1 MKRFARLY
9 QELDESTKTNHKVSA
24 LVRYFQEV
32 DASDAAWA
40 VWFLCGNRPRR
51 VVPVSRLRDWCAEL
65 AAIPEWLF
73 TESYDFVGDL
83 AETIA
88 LLLPEPLNVSEGT
101 LHVWV
106 TERLLPMAN
115 LDEAGRKVV
124 VRCAWDELDSKQRFV
139 FNKLLTGGFRVGVSR
154 KLVTRAL
161 AEFSKLP
168 SDVIAHR
175 LMGTWTPT
183 KESFEQ
189 LISSDTNDT
198 EISRPYPFCLA
209 NPLPDLHTSGESL
222 ISRDESRFPASGG
235 CQSPDGTATNLSG
248 DSRPPLALKNVAD
261 WCFEWKW
268 DGIRA
273 QIVKRQQQVFVW
285 SRGEELLTERFPE
298 IVVAAKELP
307 DGTVLDGELVGWKN
321 GHVLPFADLQKRIT
335 RKTVGKKILADVP
348 VRFLGFDVLELDG
361 VDRRKSPFAE
371 RRELLEML
379 LGRPDRAE
387 RVPAC
392 SGDMGLPELA
402 DARSGLRNAASV
414 GRRKKKRG
422 PNSDESGY
430 GTILIERSLTIS
442 PQLAIESWD
451 QAMQLRSCSRE
462 QRVEGLM
469 LKRRDSEY
477 GNGRVAGLWWKWKVE
492 PYHCDAVLIYAQ
504 RGHGRR
510 ASKFT
515 DYTFAAW
522 DNGQLVP
529 FAKAYSGLTDAEIRE
544 VDEFIRANTIERFG
558 PVSSVKAELVFELA
572 FEGLQL
578 SNRHKAGIAV
588 RFPRIARWRKDKTA
602 DQADTLETIRSLAQA
617 AYPTD
622 NDAVEQISEGS
633 VASLE
638 TIDPESDEELG
649 GLFAKRKE
657 PKLLE

>member
-73 TESYDFVGDL
+73 AESYDFVGDL

-106 TERLLPMAN
+106 TERLLPMAS

-124 VRCAWDELDSKQRFV
+124 VRSAWDELDSKQRFV

-161 AEFSKLP
+161 AEFSSLP
-168 SDVIAHR
+168 ADVIAHR

-209 NPLPDLHTSGESL
+209 NPLPDLHASGE
-222 ISRDESRFPASGG
+222 IEAHV
-235 CQSPDGTATNLSG
+235 G
-248 DSRPPLALKNVAD
+248 DVTD

-273 QIVKRQQQVFVW
+273 QIIKRQQQVFVW

-298 IVVAAKELP
+298 IVAAAKELP

-348 VRFLGFDVLELDG
+348 VRFLAFDVLELDG

-371 RRELLEML
+371 RRKLLELL
-379 LGRPDRAE
+379 LGS
-387 RVPAC
+387 RVR
-392 SGDMGLPELA
+392 E
-402 DARSGLRNAASV
+402 NSV
-414 GRRKKKRG
+414 GRLKKKRG

-430 GTILIERSLTIS
+430 GTNLIERSLTLS

-451 QAMQLRSCSRE
+451 HAMQLRSGSRE

-572 FEGLQL
+572 FDGLQL

-602 DQADTLETIRSLAQA
+602 DQADTLETIRSLAQS
-617 AYPTD
+617 AYSAEV
-622 NDAVEQISEGS
+622 DAVEQISEGP
-633 VASLE
+633 VANFE
-638 TIDPESDEELG
+638 TTDPESDEELG